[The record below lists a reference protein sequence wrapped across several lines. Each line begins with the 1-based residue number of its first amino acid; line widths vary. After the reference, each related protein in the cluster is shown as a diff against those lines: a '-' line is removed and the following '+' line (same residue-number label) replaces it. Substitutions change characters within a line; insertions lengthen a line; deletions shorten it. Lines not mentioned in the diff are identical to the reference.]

1 MKVLFVNRFFYPD
14 HAATS
19 QILSDLVFDLA
30 RDGMQ
35 VEVITSLMLS
45 DNASAALPRLETVH
59 GVTVRRV
66 WSSRLGRT
74 NLGGRALD
82 YLTFYLSAAWSV
94 WRRTDRNTIV
104 VAKTDPPLLS
114 IAVAPMV
121 RLRGGMLVNWLQ
133 DLFPEV
139 ANALHMRLVRGPVL
153 ALLRRMRNASLRAAR
168 TNVVLGARM
177 QALVELQGV
186 PTRQIRLIPNWAD
199 GDQIRPMLRASNPLR
214 DAWSLGD
221 RFVVGYSGNMGRAH
235 EFDTIVEAA
244 ERLKSRRDIVFLFIG
259 SGAQRDAVE
268 REFQRR
274 GLLNVL
280 FQPYQPRE
288 RLSQSLGVADVHLV
302 TLNPA
307 LEGLIVPSKFY
318 GVAAAGRATLFIGDV
333 EGEIPQVVHAAH
345 CGFAIASGDAAALA
359 DAIAV
364 LADDPAMCA
373 DLGSKARSV
382 FEQRFERRLAV
393 RAWKTVLQP

>member
-1 MKVLFVNRFFYPD
+1 MKVVFVNRFFYPD

-30 RDGMQ
+30 QDGVQ
-35 VEVITSLMLS
+35 VEVITSRMLY
-45 DNASAALPRLETVH
+45 DNAAAALPPLENVA
-59 GVTVRRV
+59 GVTVRRI
-66 WSSRLGRT
+66 WSSRLGRA
-74 NLGGRALD
+74 NLTGRALD

-94 WRRTDRNTIV
+94 WQHTDQDTIV

-114 IAVAPMV
+114 AAVAPVV

-153 ALLRRMRNASLRAAR
+153 ELLRRVRNASLRAAR
-168 TNVVLGARM
+168 INVVLGSRM
-177 QALVELQGV
+177 QTLVELQGV

-199 GDQIRPMLRASNPLR
+199 GDEIRPVQRECNPLR
-214 DAWSLGD
+214 NDWHLGE
-221 RFVVGYSGNMGRAH
+221 RFIVGYSGNMGRAH
-235 EFDTIVEAA
+235 EFDAIVSAA
-244 ERLKSRRDIVFLFIG
+244 ERLKDRRDIVFLFIG
-259 SGAQRDAVE
+259 SGAQREAVQHQFE
-268 REFQRR
+268 RR
-274 GLLNVL
+274 GLDNVI

-288 RLSQSLGVADVHLV
+288 RLSHSLGVADVHLV

-333 EGEIPQVVHAAH
+333 QGEIPEVMREAH
-345 CGFAIASGDAAALA
+345 CGFAVASGDGPALA
-359 DAIAV
+359 DFIV
-364 LADDPAMCA
+364 RLADDPALCA
-373 DLGSKARSV
+373 GMGSKARAV
-382 FEQRFERRLAV
+382 FEQRFERRLALQ
-393 RAWKTVLQP
+393 AWKAVLLS